1 MTRVDRHLKFALYN
15 TRMYLRI
22 IFRGGVCWFLLLLFL
37 CAPVARPHSQ
47 TQNETPSGWVE
58 VRSPHFIIVSNASED
73 QAEKT
78 AKHFEEI
85 RAVFRTALPFA
96 STHESPVITVLALRD
111 EASMQELLP
120 DFWEKGH
127 VRNAG
132 LFVQRLGK
140 AYIVL
145 RLDLA
150 TDNSYET
157 IYHEYFHSITTP
169 YYPYLPLWLSEGLAE
184 FFGNAEINPKDV
196 TLGRVNASLLR
207 QLNGKTLIPLTTL
220 FRVDHAS
227 QYYNEQERTSLFY
240 AESWA
245 LTHYLLV
252 GDDESRHSAIANY
265 LKALQHQVPQDKA
278 AQQAFGDLNVL
289 ARELVRYVGSA
300 YFREVRMKS
309 APDFESTGYQA
320 RALGEAE
327 SAAIRANFQVYR
339 SRPAFAKP
347 LVEEALRLDPN
358 LALGHETRGVME
370 YLEGQ
375 RPNALVEISR
385 AVTLDPQN
393 YLTRF
398 LRATL
403 LEEDDAAYQTDDT
416 AESDLR
422 SSIELNPDYAGAY
435 GFLASYLAGQK
446 KDLPE
451 ALGFAEKAVD
461 LEPGTWVYQYDLA
474 EVLMRLNRP
483 ADAVAAGN
491 RAIAEAIRPEDR
503 ERAKRFLAE
512 MRRYNDAVDARPPVP
527 NRPASKDAVLAGATL
542 PSADASSP
550 GRAQDANASAMVG
563 KVLQESCAVSGSLQ
577 FSVAAVNGPIHFA
590 TGPRGSFA
598 LFVPESGVPANF
610 DACKD
615 LTGQR
620 VKVGFTEGKTP
631 ESTTRVVTIS
641 VLGEPAASLPPPAII
656 ESQPTSRL
664 SAEGTVEMLACEG
677 KKLSMAIQFDRY
689 ELVLRTPDYTKISFS
704 TLRPVGAGKFNPC
717 TQLRGRN
724 VRADYAPVDSKLIDG
739 NLLSVTVKN

>member
-1 MTRVDRHLKFALYN
+1 MSTR
-15 TRMYLRI
+15 T
-22 IFRGGVCWFLLLLFL
+22 IFFGVARSFLLFVIFVS
-37 CAPVARPHSQ
+37 APVARASYRSQ
-47 TQNETPSGWVE
+47 TESPAGWVE
-58 VRSPHFIIVSNASED
+58 VRSPHFIVVSNAGED
-73 QAEKT
+73 QAQQT
-78 AKHFEEI
+78 AQHFEEI

-145 RLDLA
+145 RLDLVA
-150 TDNSYET
+150 ENSYET
-157 IYHEYFHSITTP
+157 IYHEYFHSVTTP
-169 YYPYLPLWLSEGLAE
+169 YYTYLPLWLSEGLAE
-184 FFGNAEINPKDV
+184 FFGNAEINAKDV

-207 QLNGKTLIPLTTL
+207 QLNGKTLIGLPTL

-252 GDDESRHSAIANY
+252 GDDVSRHSAIANY
-265 LKALQHQVPQDKA
+265 LKALQHGVPQEKA

-289 ARELVRYVGSA
+289 AQDLVRYLGSS

-309 APDFESTGYQA
+309 TPEFESTGYQTHM
-320 RALGEAE
+320 LSDAE
-327 SAAIRANFQVYR
+327 SAAIRGNFSVYR
-339 SRPAFAKP
+339 GRPAIAKP
-347 LVEEALRLDPN
+347 LVDEALRDDPN
-358 LALGHETRGVME
+358 LALAHETRGVME
-370 YLEGQ
+370 YLDGH
-375 RPNALVEISR
+375 RPAALAEINR
-385 AVTLDPQN
+385 AVALDPQN

-403 LEEDDAAYQTDDT
+403 MEEDDAAYQTDDSV
-416 AESDLR
+416 ESDLR
-422 SSIELNPDYAGAY
+422 RSIQLNPDYAGAY

-451 ALGFAEKAVD
+451 ALSFAEKAAD
-461 LEPGTWVYQYDLA
+461 LEPGTWVYQFDLA
-474 EVLMRLNRP
+474 EVLLRLNRP

-491 RAIAEAIRPEDR
+491 RAITQATRPEDR
-503 ERAKRFLAE
+503 ERAKKFLAD

-527 NRPASKDAVLAGATL
+527 KRPASKDAVLGDATL

-550 GRAQDANASAMVG
+550 GMAEQANASAMLG
-563 KVLQESCAVSGSLQ
+563 KVLQEKCTNDGALQ
-577 FSVAAVNGPIHFA
+577 FSIGAAHGPIHFA

-598 LFVPESGVPANF
+598 LFIPDYGFPANF
-610 DACKD
+610 NACKD

-620 VKVGFTEGKTP
+620 VQVGFIEGKAP
-631 ESTTRVVTIS
+631 TTTTQVITIS
-641 VLGEPAASLPPPAII
+641 VMAVQPPASLPPPAII
-656 ESQPTSRL
+656 ENQPASRL
-664 SAEGTVEMLACEG
+664 SAEGTVALLSCEG
-677 KKLSMAIQFDRY
+677 KKLSVAIQFDQY
-689 ELVLRTPDYTKISFS
+689 QLLLRTMDFTKISFS
-704 TLRPVGAGKFNPC
+704 TVKPAGPAKFNPC
-717 TQLRGRN
+717 TQLRGRR
-724 VRADYAPVDSKLIDG
+724 VRADYAPVESKLIDG

>member
-1 MTRVDRHLKFALYN
+1 M
-15 TRMYLRI
+15 
-22 IFRGGVCWFLLLLFL
+22 
-37 CAPVARPHSQ
+37 
-47 TQNETPSGWVE
+47 E

-73 QAEKT
+73 HAERT
-78 AKHFEEI
+78 AEHFEEI

-111 EASMQELLP
+111 EASMQQLLP
-120 DFWEKGH
+120 DFWEKNH

-145 RLDLA
+145 RLDLV
-150 TDNSYET
+150 TDNTYET

-184 FFGNAEINPKDV
+184 FFGNAEINAKDV
-196 TLGRVNASLLR
+196 ILGRVNASLLR
-207 QLNGKTLIPLTTL
+207 QLDGKTLIALPTL

-227 QYYNEQERTSLFY
+227 QYYNEQARTSLFY

-245 LTHYLLV
+245 LVHYLLV
-252 GDDESRHSAIANY
+252 GDDVSRHSAIANY
-265 LKALQHQVPQDKA
+265 LKALQHQVPPDKA

-309 APDFESTGYQA
+309 APEFESTGYKS

-339 SRPAFAKP
+339 SRPALAGP
-347 LVEEALRLDPN
+347 LVEDALRLDPN
-358 LALGHETRGVME
+358 LALAHETRGVME
-370 YLEGQ
+370 YLDGH
-375 RPNALVEISR
+375 RPAALAEINR
-385 AVTLDPQN
+385 AVAIDPQN
-393 YLTRF
+393 YLTHF

-403 LEEDDAAYQTDDT
+403 LEEDDGAYQTDET
-416 AESDLR
+416 VESDLR
-422 SSIELNPDYAGAY
+422 RSIELNPDYAGAY

-451 ALGFAEKAVD
+451 ALGFAERAAD

-474 EVLMRLNRP
+474 EVFMRLNRP

-491 RAIAEAIRPEDR
+491 RAIAQATRAEDR
-503 ERAKRFLAE
+503 ERARRFMTE

-527 NRPASKDAVLAGATL
+527 NRPASKNAVLGDATL

-550 GRAQDANASAMVG
+550 VRAEEANASAMMG
-563 KVLQESCAVSGSLQ
+563 KVLQETCSPDGALQ
-577 FSVAAVNGPIHFA
+577 FSLAAANGPIRFA
-590 TGPRGSFA
+590 TGPRGSFG
-598 LFVPESGVPANF
+598 LVIPQSGYPANF

-620 VKVGFTEGKTP
+620 VQVGFTEGKTP
-631 ESTTRVVTIS
+631 ESATRVITIR
-641 VLGEPAASLPPPAII
+641 VLGEVAASSLPPPAII

-664 SAEGTVEMLACEG
+664 SAEGTVESLSCEG
-677 KKLSMAIQFDRY
+677 KKLSVSIQFDRY
-689 ELVLRTPDYTKISFS
+689 QLVLRTADFTKISFS
-704 TLRPVGAGKFNPC
+704 TIRPTASGKFNPC
-717 TQLRGRN
+717 TQLRGRH
-724 VRADYAPVDSKLIDG
+724 VRADYAPVESKLIDG

>member
-1 MTRVDRHLKFALYN
+1 
-15 TRMYLRI
+15 MYSRST
-22 IFRGGVCWFLLLLFL
+22 FLGLSASLLLFVL
-37 CAPVARPHSQ
+37 ALSAPAARAHSGA
-47 TQNETPSGWVE
+47 QNESPSGWVE
-58 VRSPHFIIVSNASED
+58 VRSPHFIVVSNASED
-73 QAEKT
+73 QAQKIAE
-78 AKHFEEI
+78 HFEEI

-145 RLDLA
+145 RLDLV

-157 IYHEYFHSITTP
+157 IYHEYFHSVTTP
-169 YYPYLPLWLSEGLAE
+169 YYPYLPLWLSEGLAD
-184 FFGNAEINPKDV
+184 FFGNAEINAKDV

-207 QLNGKTLIPLTTL
+207 QLNGKTLIPLPTL

-227 QYYNEQERTSLFY
+227 QYYNEQARTSLFY

-265 LKALQHQVPQDKA
+265 LKALQHQVPQEKA

-289 ARELVRYVGSA
+289 ARDLARYVGSS
-300 YFREVRMKS
+300 YFREVRMKA
-309 APDFESTGYQA
+309 APEFENTGYQS

-327 SAAIRANFQVYR
+327 SAAIRGNFEVYR
-339 SRPAFAKP
+339 SRPALAKP
-347 LVEEALRLDPN
+347 LVDEALSLDPN
-358 LALGHETRGVME
+358 LALAHETRGVME
-370 YLEGQ
+370 YLDGR
-375 RPNALVEISR
+375 RPSALAEINR
-385 AVTLDPQN
+385 AVALDPLN

-403 LEEDDAAYQTDDT
+403 LEEDEATDQTDNSV
-416 AESDLR
+416 ESDLR
-422 SSIELNPDYAGAY
+422 RSVELNPDYAGAY

-451 ALGFAEKAVD
+451 ALGFAEKAAD

-474 EVLMRLNRP
+474 EVLLRLNRP

-491 RAIAEAIRPEDR
+491 RAIAEATRPEDR
-503 ERAKRFLAE
+503 ERAKRFMAE

-527 NRPASKDAVLAGATL
+527 NRPASKDAVLGDATL

-550 GRAQDANASAMVG
+550 RSGEEANASAMVG
-563 KVLQESCAVSGSLQ
+563 KVLQETCAADGVLQ
-577 FSVAAVNGPIHFA
+577 FSLAAVNGPIRFA
-590 TGPRGSFA
+590 TGPRGSFG
-598 LFVPESGVPANF
+598 LFIPESGFPANF

-620 VKVGFTEGKTP
+620 VQVGFIEGKAP
-631 ESTTRVVTIS
+631 ESATQVITIS
-641 VLGEPAASLPPPAII
+641 VLGEPPAASLPPPAII

-664 SAEGTVEMLACEG
+664 SAEGTVALLSCEG
-677 KKLSMAIQFDRY
+677 KKLSVAIQFDRY
-689 ELVLRTPDYTKISFS
+689 ELVLRALDYTKITFS
-704 TLRPVGAGKFNPC
+704 TVRPAGTGKFNPC
-717 TQLRGRN
+717 TQLRGRH
-724 VRADYAPVDSKLIDG
+724 VRADYVPVESKLIDG

>member
-1 MTRVDRHLKFALYN
+1 
-15 TRMYLRI
+15 MYLRT
-22 IFRGGVCWFLLLLFL
+22 IFRGITGSLLFL
-37 CAPVARPHSQ
+37 IFLSVPGLSATEPAALGLAAPAAGAPSR
-47 TQNETPSGWVE
+47 TQNDSPSGWVE
-58 VRSPHFIIVSNASED
+58 VRSPHFIIVSNASEE

-78 AKHFEEI
+78 AQHFEEI

-111 EASMQELLP
+111 EESMQELLP

-145 RLDLA
+145 RLDLV

-169 YYPYLPLWLSEGLAE
+169 YYPYLPLWLSEGLAD
-184 FFGNAEINPKDV
+184 FFGNAEINAKDV
-196 TLGRVNASLLR
+196 TLGRINASLLR
-207 QLNGKTLIPLTTL
+207 QLNGKTLIPLPTL

-252 GDDESRHSAIANY
+252 GNDESRHSAIANY

-278 AQQAFGDLNVL
+278 AQQAFGDLNAL
-289 ARELVRYVGSA
+289 ARELVRYVGSS

-309 APDFESTGYQA
+309 APEFESTGYES
-320 RALGEAE
+320 RALSEAE
-327 SAAIRANFQVYR
+327 SAAIRGNFQVYR
-339 SRPAFAKP
+339 SRPALAKP
-347 LVEEALRLDPN
+347 LIDEAMRLDPN
-358 LALGHETRGVME
+358 LALAHETRGVME
-370 YLEGQ
+370 YLDGH
-375 RPNALVEISR
+375 RPNALAEMNR
-385 AVTLDPQN
+385 AVALDPQN

-403 LEEDDAAYQTDDT
+403 LEEEDAAYQTDYT
-416 AESDLR
+416 VESDLR
-422 SSIELNPDYAGAY
+422 RSIELNPDYAGAY

-446 KDLPE
+446 KDLAE
-451 ALGFAEKAVD
+451 ALGFAEKAAD
-461 LEPGTWVYQYDLA
+461 LEPGTWVYQYDMA
-474 EVLMRLNRP
+474 EVFLRLNRP

-491 RAIAEAIRPEDR
+491 RAIAEATRPEDR

-512 MRRYNDAVDARPPVP
+512 MRRYNDAVDARPPAP
-527 NRPASKDAVLAGATL
+527 NRPASKDGVLGDATL

-550 GRAQDANASAMVG
+550 RRAEEANASAMVG
-563 KVLQESCAVSGSLQ
+563 KVLQETCAADGALR
-577 FSVAAVNGPIHFA
+577 FSVAAANGPIRFA
-590 TGPRGSFA
+590 TGPRGTFG
-598 LFVPESGVPANF
+598 LFIPESGFPANF
-610 DACKD
+610 DVCKD

-620 VKVGFTEGKTP
+620 VQVGFTEGKAQ
-631 ESTTRVVTIS
+631 ESTTQVITIS
-641 VLGEPAASLPPPAII
+641 VLGDPPTSLPPPAII

-664 SAEGTVEMLACEG
+664 SAEGTVALLSCEG
-677 KKLSMAIQFDRY
+677 RKLSVAIQFDQY
-689 ELVLRTPDYTKISFS
+689 ELVLRTMDYSKITFS
-704 TLRPVGAGKFNPC
+704 TVRPGGPGKYNPC
-717 TQLRGRN
+717 TQLRGRH
-724 VRADYAPVDSKLIDG
+724 VRVDYAPVDSKLIDG

>member
-1 MTRVDRHLKFALYN
+1 MHLR
-15 TRMYLRI
+15 T
-22 IFRGGVCWFLLLLFL
+22 IFRGVSGWFLLLLL
-37 CAPVARPHSQ
+37 LSAPAAPPLYARSQ
-47 TQNETPSGWVE
+47 TENQSPSGWVE
-58 VRSPHFIIVSNASED
+58 VRSPHFIVVSNASED

-78 AKHFEEI
+78 AQHFEEI

-96 STHESPVITVLALRD
+96 SAHESPVITVLALRD

-145 RLDLA
+145 RMDLV

-207 QLNGKTLIPLTTL
+207 QLNGKTLIALPTL

-252 GDDESRHSAIANY
+252 GNDDSRHAAIANY

-289 ARELVRYVGSA
+289 ARELARYVGSA

-309 APDFESTGYQA
+309 APEFESTGYKS
-320 RALGEAE
+320 RPLGEAE
-327 SAAIRANFQVYR
+327 SAAIRANFEVYR
-339 SRPAFAKP
+339 GRPNLAMP
-347 LVEEALRLDPN
+347 LVEEALRIDPN
-358 LALGHETRGVME
+358 LALAHETRGVME
-370 YLEGQ
+370 YLDGQ
-375 RPNALVEISR
+375 RPNALVEINR

-403 LEEDDAAYQTDDT
+403 LEEDDVAYQPDDT

-422 SSIELNPDYAGAY
+422 RSIALNPDYAGAY

-446 KDLPE
+446 KELPE
-451 ALGFAEKAVD
+451 ALGFAQKAAD

-474 EVLMRLNRP
+474 EVLLRLNRS
-483 ADAVAAGN
+483 ADAIAAGN

-503 ERAKRFLAE
+503 ERAKHFLAE
-512 MRRYNDAVDARPPVP
+512 MRRYNDEVNAQRPVP
-527 NRPASKDAVLAGATL
+527 NRPASKDAVMGDATL

-550 GRAQDANASAMVG
+550 GKVEDANASAMVG
-563 KVLQESCAVSGSLQ
+563 KVLQESCGANGSLQ
-577 FSVAAVNGPIHFA
+577 FSVAAANGPIRFA
-590 TGPRGSFA
+590 TGARGSYG
-598 LFVPESGVPANF
+598 LFIPESGVPANF
-610 DACKD
+610 DVCKD

-620 VKVGFTEGKTP
+620 VKVGFTEGKSPASATQA
-631 ESTTRVVTIS
+631 TTIS
-641 VLGEPAASLPPPAII
+641 VLGEASASLPPPAII

-664 SAEGTVEMLACEG
+664 SAEGTVATLTCDG
-677 KKLSMAIQFDRY
+677 KKLSLAIQFDRS
-689 ELVLRTPDYTKISFS
+689 ELVLRATDYTKITFS
-704 TLRPVGAGKFNPC
+704 TLRPAGTGKFNPC

-739 NLLSVTVKN
+739 TLLSVTVKN